1 MKYVVSG
8 PDITP
13 DAGRLLLDFELDFS
27 VAISVAQEVTCM
39 GNWYMP
45 VHVRVQM
52 HACCTCM
59 CV

>member
-27 VAISVAQEVTCM
+27 VAISVAQEVTCT
-39 GNWYMP
+39 GNC
-45 VHVRVQM
+45 
-52 HACCTCM
+52 ACECT
-59 CV
+59 